1 MILITWLTW
10 LWIAIGIATFTI
22 LIGTKVRAPYGRHAR
37 KGWGPTIS
45 NKAGWIIME
54 LPALLIFPVLAFAGP
69 YCFNWLTHVL
79 VALWI
84 IHYFN
89 RTLIFPLRT
98 RTSGKRMPVLIV
110 ASAITFNTVNGL
122 LNGLYNS
129 YVIHPTPTL
138 SMHHY
143 VGLGLFITGM
153 VINWHTDSKLISLRK
168 NANGYLIPEGGLFKY
183 ISCPN
188 HFGEIVE
195 WTGFAILAW
204 NLPTLSFAVWTF
216 CNLVPRALNHHAWY
230 KEQFPE
236 YPKSRKAVIPFLL

>member
-10 LWIAIGIATFTI
+10 LWINIGIATFTI

-54 LPALLIFPVLAFAGP
+54 LPALLIFPVLALAGP
-69 YCFNWLTHVL
+69 YGFDWLTHVL
-79 VALWI
+79 AALWI
-84 IHYFN
+84 IHFFN

-98 RTSGKRMPVLIV
+98 RTSGKRMQVLIV
-110 ASAITFNTVNGL
+110 ASAITFNTCNGL
-122 LNGLYNS
+122 LNGLYNG

-204 NLPTLSFAVWTF
+204 NLPALSFAVWTF